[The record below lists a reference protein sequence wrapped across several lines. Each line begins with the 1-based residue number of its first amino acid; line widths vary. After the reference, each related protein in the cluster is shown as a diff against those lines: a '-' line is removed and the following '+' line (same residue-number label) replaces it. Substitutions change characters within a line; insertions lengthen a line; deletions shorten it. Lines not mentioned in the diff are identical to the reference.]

1 MKNKPLKIG
10 ITGGI
15 GSGKSVV
22 CEIFKVL
29 GIPVY
34 NADDKARVL
43 MMEDQKIIKSIKR
56 NFGVDTYFKTG
67 ELNRKFLSQ
76 NVFNDENKLKTI
88 NSIVHPSVAEDF
100 ERWSENNWNY
110 VYIMKEAALLVESGS
125 YKTLDF
131 LVTIMAPKTLR
142 IQRVLK
148 RDQHRTEEDVR
159 LIISK
164 QLNDEEKMLKSQFGI
179 INDGKSLLI
188 PQVLKIHEYL
198 INIVQTG

>member
-1 MKNKPLKIG
+1 MKNKPLEIG

-15 GSGKSVV
+15 GTGKSVV

-34 NADDKARVL
+34 YADDRAREL
-43 MMEDQKIIKSIKR
+43 MMEDQKIIKALKR
-56 NFGVDTYFKTG
+56 TFGGESYLKTG
-67 ELNRKFLSQ
+67 ELNRKFLAQ
-76 NVFNDENKLKTI
+76 NVFNDEVKLKTI

-110 VYIMKEAALLVESGS
+110 LYIMKEAALLVESGS

-131 LVTIMAPKTLR
+131 LVIVTAPKTLR

-164 QLNDEEKMLKSQFGI
+164 QLSDEDKMLKSQFRI